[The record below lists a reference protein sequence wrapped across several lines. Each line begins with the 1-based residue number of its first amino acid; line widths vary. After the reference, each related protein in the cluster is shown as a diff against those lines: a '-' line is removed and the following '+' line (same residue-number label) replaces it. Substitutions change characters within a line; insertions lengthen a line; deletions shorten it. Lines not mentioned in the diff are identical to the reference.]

1 MLPPPIPLIDHQP
14 GLLAFDKPAGLAV
27 LADRGG
33 SECLWDTL
41 RSWCAQSG
49 LSKPLLVHRLD
60 KGTSGV
66 LLVALDPKVQADLAR
81 ALNTHTIRKTYVALV
96 EGDPLPSSGLID
108 LPLCKGRKTTYRIAG
123 QRADIRCDEG
133 RKPAEWR
140 LREGAAALDSGK
152 QPLPSQTRYRVI
164 RRASGR
170 ALLLLRP
177 RTGRTHQLRV
187 HLSWLGWPIVG
198 DALYNRTSQ
207 QDAPRLM
214 LHCARMRWRDY
225 EVSSPIPGDFLA
237 W

>member
-1 MLPPPIPLIDHQP
+1 MV
-14 GLLAFDKPAGLAV
+14 FDKPAGLAV
-27 LADRGG
+27 LADRTGQ
-33 SECLWDTL
+33 ECLWDLL
-41 RSWCAQSG
+41 RAWCERYN
-49 LSKPLLVHRLD
+49 LPRPLLVHRLD

-81 ALNTHTIRKTYVALV
+81 ALNAHVVRKTYVALV

-123 QRADIRCDEG
+123 QRADIECD
-133 RKPAEWR
+133 RQARPATWN

-198 DALYNRTSQ
+198 DALYNRASQ

-225 EVSSPIPGDFLA
+225 EVSSPIPADFRA